1 MGTGRFPENRQRT
14 LTKTLPGGLGRL
26 SLEGLDALLETAGV
40 VEAPPAPKHGW
51 QDLPGIRGMAR
62 RFPTTSTR
70 SIEVFYK
77 RYNQR
82 KRTINSIKQRAG
94 LRGTGTRVEL
104 PPDLQAMDRAAR
116 ALALLRRMARDI
128 HANENATAEGKS
140 EALDAVYI
148 QMINVARQGIGKPPI
163 QESSH
168 GTQNQTPNPPPQ
180 PRPRSPQSKTP

>member
-1 MGTGRFPENRQRT
+1 MGVTYDEFRS
-14 LTKTLPGGLGRL
+14 LPMEEKMRHIRL
-26 SLEGLDALLETAGV
+26 YARSRLQKGERLWWL
-40 VEAPPAPKHGW
+40 EAPPAPKHGW